1 MRIFSS
7 SSFFSYKQLAKAL
20 KMINKN
26 NLRQACLLTV
36 LLIAAC
42 SVAFAGEEADIVV
55 YPGIEL
61 DSVIT
66 VASSVLAAALFV
78 LTAVAYKRS
87 GRPKLIYV
95 SGAFLLYAV
104 KGFILASD
112 LFLSTQSAWTDPVAN
127 FLDFAILLCFFVG
140 IMKK

>member
-1 MRIFSS
+1 MV
-7 SSFFSYKQLAKAL
+7 
-20 KMINKN
+20 
-26 NLRQACLLTV
+26 LLTTV
-36 LLIAAC
+36 C
-42 SVAFAGEEADIVV
+42 SVAVAVEETDITVF
-55 YPGIEL
+55 PGIEL
-61 DSVIT
+61 SSLIT
-66 VASSVLAAALFV
+66 VASSVLAAALFL

-112 LFLSTQSAWTDPVAN
+112 IFLTSQSSWADPAAN